1 MRTETRRLLMTTAIS
16 TMVLGGLGL
25 GTYFAVKNPAP
36 GTNIAGYPINDPQDA
51 PRVVSEI
58 AAAVHKQPIRIEA
71 DGRHVDATAE
81 ELGLRV
87 DEALMVTVAQQHT
100 GISAWVE
107 ALTTGSATVELATTT
122 SSPET
127 DALSQAAETLTKEP
141 VNGNVTVS
149 GAEVRTFAAEHGKI
163 VTPEAI
169 AKALKTAVETHA
181 KDNPTQWP
189 STLTVKPEVRDQE
202 PAITQAVVDQTAAK
216 LKTLV
221 ETPFVVT
228 NPKNA
233 EKKVELNGG
242 DLAGILTVATD
253 AEAIDPA
260 HRLVVTMAENQPPIP
275 VKLTEFLSQAVLPAG
290 ASAQVV
296 DRSPAPKKGAS
307 EAELA
312 DTSTVTGR
320 VAYEPGPEGILPN
333 TEETWKAVAQT
344 LAKGEHTTAIVAN
357 TQPEASLDAI
367 GVKEPVGTYT
377 TFFTEGQQRNTN
389 IKRVAE
395 LVNGTLIAPG
405 AVYEL
410 NHAVGPRTAAKG
422 FVEGG
427 AIFEGKLTTSL
438 GGGVS
443 QFATTFFNAAWFSGV
458 QINTFKPHTYY
469 FDRYPLGREATID
482 YPGVNLEIK
491 NTSPHAILVEATT
504 TANSVTVT
512 FWSTKYFKVEQA
524 IGNPVSANGG
534 TNVRISRTT
543 TAPDGKVDHF
553 ERTVHYRKQ
562 PESQ

>member
-1 MRTETRRLLMTTAIS
+1 MTTAIS

-71 DGRHVDATAE
+71 DGRHVEATAE
-81 ELGLRV
+81 ALGLRV
-87 DEALMVTVAQQHT
+87 DEALMVTIAQQHT
-100 GISAWVE
+100 GISAWFE
-107 ALTTGSATVELATTT
+107 ALTTGSATVELATT
-122 SSPET
+122 SAAQT
-127 DALSQAAETLTKEP
+127 DALTEAADTLTKEP

-169 AKALKTAVETHA
+169 SKALKTAVETNA

-189 STLTVKPEVRDQE
+189 STLTIKPEVRDQE
-202 PAITQAVVDQTAAK
+202 PAITQAVVDETAAK
-216 LKTLV
+216 LKSLV

-233 EKKVELNGG
+233 EKKVELTGG

-260 HRLVVTMAENQPPIP
+260 HRLVVTTAENQPPIP
-275 VKLTEFLSQAVLPAG
+275 AKLTAFLSQAVLPDG
-290 ASAQVV
+290 ANAQVV
-296 DRSPAPKKGAS
+296 DRSPSPKKGAS
-307 EAELA
+307 DAELA
-312 DTSTVTGR
+312 DTSTVNGR
-320 VAYEPGPEGILPN
+320 VTYEPGPEGILPN

-344 LAKGEHTTAIVAN
+344 LAKGEHATAIVAN

-395 LVNGTLIAPG
+395 IVNGTLIAPG

-512 FWSTKYFKVEQA
+512 FWSTKYFKVDQA
-524 IGNPVSANGG
+524 IGNPVPANGG

-553 ERTVHYRKQ
+553 EKTVHYRKQ